1 MKKDALCVF
10 VYDNNDDDDAMSDIP
25 GFGETLQKCVSGS
38 LLLYTRNNSFL

>member
-10 VYDNNDDDDAMSDIP
+10 VYDNDDDAMSDIP

-38 LLLYTRNNSFL
+38 LYSTRNNSFL